1 MNSQHLNKWNYKK
14 LGKNVCALLVI
25 LFHPQ
30 KAFALIENLAF
41 INLYG
46 ITALG
51 SQLHSYH
58 LFKKQQFQNPC
69 LHLVALMTCSFSSL
83 VVSFFLWK
91 QGLRL
96 WTSDPDP
103 FQGRCHKIRSRL
115 YEKYH
120 LVLNLAAKTKMQMY
134 ILKTLLLKG
143 CPSGHQLDTK
153 TSKRKMHQWLKTTS
167 ISMKQNPP

>member
-1 MNSQHLNKWNYKK
+1 MELQEARKK
-14 LGKNVCALLVI
+14 CLCSPC
-25 LFHPQ
+25 HPVPPTKGICINREPGIHKPVWHHSTGVTVAFPPFIQ
-30 KAFALIENLAF
+30 KATISKSL
-41 INLYG
+41 
-46 ITALG
+46 
-51 SQLHSYH
+51 
-58 LFKKQQFQNPC
+58 
-69 LHLVALMTCSFSSL
+69 LHLVALMTCSFSPL

-115 YEKYH
+115 YEKCH